1 MIVHT
6 PNLKNKIGVGSVL
19 ILSLRNSGEN
29 PKRESLQRLKI
40 ICVLWNQI
48 SEKLECKVICEA
60 LHDVICK
67 INKFIQMIVD
77 NIKHQFNIQVLV
89 FMH

>member
-1 MIVHT
+1 MVYKTVLKLT
-6 PNLKNKIGVGSVL
+6 PLTEIPEKI
-19 ILSLRNSGEN
+19 RTE
-29 PKRESLQRLKI
+29 KSLQRLKI
-40 ICVLWNQI
+40 ICVLWDQI
-48 SEKLECKVICEA
+48 SGKLECKVICEA

-77 NIKHQFNIQVLV
+77 HIKHQFSIQVLV